1 MSAVGSVIITV
12 LWVFLVIL
20 IARFVIDLV
29 QMLSRSWQPKG
40 FVLLICEG
48 IFTITDPPL
57 NALRK
62 VIPPLKMGGVALD
75 LSFLVLVI
83 GIQILIMLAGKL

>member
-1 MSAVGSVIITV
+1 
-12 LWVFLVIL
+12 VIL

>member
-1 MSAVGSVIITV
+1 VSAVGSVIITV